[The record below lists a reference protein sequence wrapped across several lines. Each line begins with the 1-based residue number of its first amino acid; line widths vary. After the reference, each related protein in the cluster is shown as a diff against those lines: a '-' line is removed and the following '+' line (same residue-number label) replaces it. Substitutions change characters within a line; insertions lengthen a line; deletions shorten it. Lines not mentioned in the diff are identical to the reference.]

1 MKRNLFVISESE
13 RKRILGMHKDAIR
26 KQYLSEQTQ
35 YIKDAAG
42 KVSMLQGSEV
52 APQGSTV
59 ITQQEYETALKT
71 QQPPANQP
79 VADPATA
86 TPAAPAPATP
96 ATPAAPAPAAPATAT
111 PAPAE
116 PNPNSAQGGDTSAT
130 SKFGVDYKYNYPG
143 DKSYVYGYKD
153 GKWYTK
159 SVTKNVEFDLS
170 TNPKWKSTVDNLN
183 KQFAS
188 QIKEP
193 TTPLPVKSLSSMTVQ
208 NNVGNQQLATGTQP
222 TGTQPTGQ
230 AVTTQTDPQVSADLK
245 SASQIRQEFR
255 QGKRDIA
262 KLQRERGKL
271 YKTFNKLSGKMD
283 NATKQSYL
291 NNIAEL
297 DKLLSQK

>member
-13 RKRILGMHKDAIR
+13 RKRILGMHKDAIK

-42 KVSMLQGSEV
+42 KVSMLQGPQV

-79 VADPATA
+79 VAA
-86 TPAAPAPATP
+86 PAAAT
-96 ATPAAPAPAAPATAT
+96 PAAPATAT

-116 PNPNSAQGGDTSAT
+116 PNPNSAQGDDTSAT

-153 GKWYTK
+153 GKWYG
-159 SVTKNVEFDLS
+159 KNVAKNTEFDLS
-170 TNPKWKSTVDNLN
+170 TNPKWKSTVDTLN

-230 AVTTQTDPQVSADLK
+230 AVTTQTNPQVSADLK

-291 NNIAEL
+291 DNIAEF

>member
-13 RKRILGMHKDAIR
+13 RKRILGMHKDAIK

-42 KVSMLQGSEV
+42 KVSMLQGPQV

-79 VADPATA
+79 VAA
-86 TPAAPAPATP
+86 PAAAT
-96 ATPAAPAPAAPATAT
+96 PAAPATAT

-153 GKWYTK
+153 GKWYG
-159 SVTKNVEFDLS
+159 KNVAKNTEFDLS
-170 TNPKWKSTVDNLN
+170 TNPKWKSTVDTLN

-230 AVTTQTDPQVSADLK
+230 AVTTQTNPQVSADLK

-291 NNIAEL
+291 DNIAEF

>member
-13 RKRILGMHKDAIR
+13 RKRILGMHKDATR

-42 KVSMLQGSEV
+42 KVSILQGPQV
-52 APQGSTV
+52 VPQGSTV

-86 TPAAPAPATP
+86 TPA
-96 ATPAAPAPAAPATAT
+96 APAAPATAT

-159 SVTKNVEFDLS
+159 NVAKNVEFDLS

-222 TGTQPTGQ
+222 TGTQPTGTQPTGQ
-230 AVTTQTDPQVSADLK
+230 AVTTQTNPEVSADLK

-262 KLQRERGKL
+262 KLQKERGKL

>member
-13 RKRILGMHKDAIR
+13 RKRILGMHKDATR

-42 KVSMLQGSEV
+42 KVSILQGPKV
-52 APQGSTV
+52 VPQGSTV

-71 QQPPANQP
+71 QQPPANQS
-79 VADPATA
+79 
-86 TPAAPAPATP
+86 
-96 ATPAAPAPAAPATAT
+96 APAPAAPATAT

-116 PNPNSAQGGDTSAT
+116 PNQNNAQGGDTSAT

-159 SVTKNVEFDLS
+159 NVTKNVEFDLS
-170 TNPKWKSTVDNLN
+170 TNPKCKSAIDNLN

-193 TTPLPVKSLSSMTVQ
+193 TTPSTATDQNNAPLPTKSLSSMTVQ
-208 NNVGNQQLATGTQP
+208 NNVANQQLATGP
-222 TGTQPTGQ
+222 VRSGQ
-230 AVTTQTDPQVSADLK
+230 E
-245 SASQIRQEFR
+245 IRQDYRQQQRQER
-255 QGKRDIA
+255 QGARQERRDTKQIE
-262 KLQRERGKL
+262 KQLKDLQATYQRL
-271 YKTFNKLSGKMD
+271 QGKMTP
-283 NATKQSYL
+283 N
-291 NNIAEL
+291 
-297 DKLLSQK
+297 DKLAYENQIKQLKTQLGQQG

>member
-13 RKRILGMHKDAIR
+13 RKRILGMHKDAIK

-42 KVSMLQGSEV
+42 KVSMIQGPQV

-79 VADPATA
+79 VAN
-86 TPAAPAPATP
+86 P

-153 GKWYTK
+153 GKWYG
-159 SVTKNVEFDLS
+159 KNVAKNTEFDLS
-170 TNPKWKSTVDNLN
+170 TNPKWKSTVDTLN

-230 AVTTQTDPQVSADLK
+230 AVTTQTNPQVSADLK

-291 NNIAEL
+291 DNIAEF